1 MGGGD
6 KRACSFAPHREPVC
20 VPTACFVLHWTA
32 RVDGGAAWPFAPNQ
46 GKQTMKGHTHISVTL
61 DRTIAHL
68 DPHSDTHARDRLLA
82 RKLLA
87 AVKALDEVRIDL
99 RPSQQAKFAT
109 LDGGILVA
117 RNGRQLSAQEHKA
130 SLQIAVKERGYYWA
144 EETRGD
150 GRHRLRKK
158 KTKGVHS
165 LAITFRPDVAQALAA
180 LERSPKFRHLI
191 RPFVM
196 AAVQAA
202 VAEFEA
208 ATGLEVLV
216 AQVHPEESVLH
227 FHLTYASVSAAGE
240 LLWRRGHRGRHG
252 LRLLGP
258 SHIGILRLIEA
269 GFLPAED
276 GQMARV
282 DLDRMSRKNG
292 EEPAD
297 WRLSLALDGAA
308 QAFAESHCVQSVFA
322 EAAAEYS
329 RDLQARRAQRPEQ
342 LRSAKNEVVEE
353 RDRLAAEVAAL
364 KTEVARL
371 TAAPPVF
378 VPTISQ
384 PQFAPGLLPPLPP
397 IFLTRTGPS
406 GPRR

>member
-1 MGGGD
+1 
-6 KRACSFAPHREPVC
+6 
-20 VPTACFVLHWTA
+20 
-32 RVDGGAAWPFAPNQ
+32 
-46 GKQTMKGHTHISVTL
+46 MKGHTHISVTL
-61 DRTIAHL
+61 DRTIEHL
-68 DPHSDTHARDRLLA
+68 DPNSDTHARDRLLA

-87 AVKALDEVRIDL
+87 AVKALDQVRIDL
-99 RPSQQAKFAT
+99 RLSRRGKFET
-109 LDGGILVA
+109 LEGGILVA
-117 RNGRQLSAQEHKA
+117 RDGHQLSAAEHKA
-130 SLQIAVKERGYYWA
+130 RLQKAVKERGYYWA

-180 LERSPKFRHLI
+180 LERSPRFRHLI

-208 ATGLEVLV
+208 ATGLQVLV

-227 FHLTYASVSAAGE
+227 FHLTYASVSAANE

-258 SHIGILRLIEA
+258 SHTGILRVIEA
-269 GFLPAED
+269 GFLPDED
-276 GQMARV
+276 GRMARV
-282 DLDRMSRKNG
+282 DLDRMTRQHG

-308 QAFAESHCVQSVFA
+308 QAFAERHGVQAVFR
-322 EAAAEYS
+322 EAAAEYC
-329 RDLQARRAQRPEQ
+329 RDLTARRAERPDA
-342 LRSAKNEVVEE
+342 LKAAKDKVTTE
-353 RDRLAAEVAAL
+353 RDRLAAEVAQLRA
-364 KTEVARL
+364 EVARL
-371 TAAPPVF
+371 TSAPPVF
-378 VPTISQ
+378 APTISQ
-384 PQFAPGLLPPLPP
+384 PAFAPGLLPPLPQ
-397 IFLTRTGPS
+397 ISLTRTGPS